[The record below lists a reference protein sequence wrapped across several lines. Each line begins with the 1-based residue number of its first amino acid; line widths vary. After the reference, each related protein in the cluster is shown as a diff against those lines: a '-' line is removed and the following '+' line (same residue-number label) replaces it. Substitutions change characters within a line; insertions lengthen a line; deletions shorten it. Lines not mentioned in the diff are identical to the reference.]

1 LIEAQMV
8 RRMALRGAVIA
19 PFVITALGIYG
30 GWLWAASAAIGL
42 AMTIGNLWLAGRLIG
57 TIAENSPHMLLPMG
71 LVTFTV
77 GLLLLTLVS
86 LGLKAAGA
94 IYFPVTGF
102 VLIGAHLVLVLTEA
116 GVAYKKIEPQTD
128 GSTALNA
135 SNVRS

>member
-8 RRMALRGAVIA
+8 RRMAVRGLILA
-19 PFVITALGIYG
+19 PFAIVGLGIAG
-30 GWLWAASAAIGL
+30 GWLWAASAAVGI
-42 AMTIGNLWLAGRLIG
+42 AMTVGNLWLSGRLIG
-57 TIAENSPHMLLPMG
+57 TVAESSPHMLLPMG

-102 VLIGAHLVLVLTEA
+102 VLIGTHLLLVLTEA
-116 GVAYKKIEPQTD
+116 GIAYKKIETSPN
-128 GSTALNA
+128 SSNA
-135 SNVRS
+135 INARS

>member
-8 RRMALRGAVIA
+8 RRMAVRGLVLA
-19 PFVITALGIYG
+19 PFVVVALGVAG
-30 GWLWAASAAIGL
+30 GWLWATSAAVGL
-42 AMTIGNLWLAGRLIG
+42 AMTVGNLWIAGRLIG
-57 TIAENSPHMLLPMG
+57 TVAESSPHMLLPMG

-102 VLIGAHLVLVLTEA
+102 VLIGTHLLLVLTEA
-116 GVAYKKIEPQTD
+116 GVAYKKLEPRPA
-128 GSTALNA
+128 SKAINA
-135 SNVRS
+135 RS